1 METDFNPEAF
11 VKEAQEKIE
20 QSIALVSSIKDAAER
35 FKNEGRI
42 EDANFAEKLASLQ
55 EEATQLTTELVTAF
69 KCDIIDGEGQT
80 TDKFDGK
87 LEYFEEFR
95 FQLAK
100 KFSGMIVIN
109 PELYAELT
117 GVEISNEEVEEHKE
131 FLEEN

>member
-1 METDFNPEAF
+1 METTEFNPEAF
-11 VKEAQEKIE
+11 VKEAQEAFEK
-20 QSIALVSSIKDAAER
+20 SIALVSSIKNAAER

-55 EEATQLTTELVTAF
+55 EEANQLTMKLITAF
-69 KCDIIDGEGQT
+69 KCEIIDGSAQT
-80 TDKFDGK
+80 NDKFDEE
-87 LEYFEEFR
+87 LEEIR
-95 FQLAK
+95 FQLTK

-117 GVEISNEEVEEHKE
+117 GVEISNEEVEEIKE